1 MKFDI
6 LPNYAFSST
15 LHSSANFRTVGDVE
29 TKTHAVSMSLQ
40 VVALGTTIA
49 NLGKAI
55 GAEIK
60 LGLQMHPF
68 LVLTM
73 AIMLQVATAMAE
85 EAAEEA
91 AAAATNLSFSNSPLS
106 LLFCF
111 DCNVEVLVPY
121 LLRCTSHHL
130 GCPFQLPSH

>member
-1 MKFDI
+1 
-6 LPNYAFSST
+6 
-15 LHSSANFRTVGDVE
+15 
-29 TKTHAVSMSLQ
+29 MSLQ
-40 VVALGTTIA
+40 VVVPGTTIA

-60 LGLQMHPF
+60 LDLQMHPF

-85 EAAEEA
+85 EEVEEA

-130 GCPFQLPSH
+130 GCPFQLPLH

>member
-1 MKFDI
+1 M
-6 LPNYAFSST
+6 
-15 LHSSANFRTVGDVE
+15 
-29 TKTHAVSMSLQ
+29 
-40 VVALGTTIA
+40 VVPGTTIA

-60 LGLQMHPF
+60 LDLQMHPF

-85 EAAEEA
+85 EVEEA
-91 AAAATNLSFSNSPLS
+91 AAAATNLSFSNSPPS